1 MSTKDLTLQEAAAEL
16 RLSTDTLRRWVLK
29 GDLPAY
35 RVGEQRRIRI
45 RQEDLTRVAIDR
57 DLSASGSTAA

>member
-35 RVGEQRRIRI
+35 
-45 RQEDLTRVAIDR
+45 
-57 DLSASGSTAA
+57 